1 MFSQFC
7 IKRPIFSTVMAIL
20 IVLAGIISIRVLPVS
35 QYPNITPPSVMI
47 AASYDGADILTLSR
61 TVAQPIEAQLSGVQG
76 LLYYRT
82 TLRSS
87 GEVRISC
94 TFDIGVAPNDAVL
107 EINNRVRTVERKL
120 PQAVRNSGVTV
131 RKRSSDELLRIILT
145 SPDGSMSP
153 IEMAD
158 YANVNLVDELKRTE
172 DIGDVL
178 VFGNVESAMRV
189 WLDPSRM
196 AKLRVTV
203 QDIDSAISAQ
213 NRLYGIGRTGTAPTP
228 EDQQLFYTVTGR
240 NLLVN
245 PEEFSNIVVKS
256 DPQLGVVHLRDV
268 ARVELGRRNYEFLTR
283 QNGNPA
289 ANIAIYLQ
297 SGGNALAAANAVKA
311 RMEELASHFPKG
323 RLAYSV
329 TDDTT
334 VFVKAS
340 LKEVFITIG
349 EAFLLVLAVVFLFL
363 QSWRATLI
371 PMISVPVSL
380 IGCTAGLWLCGFSI
394 NTLTLFAMTLAIGIV
409 VDDAIVVLEN
419 VERLMS
425 QEGLPPKRAAQ
436 EAMKEVSGALVAI
449 VLVLSAVFIPVAFL
463 GGMAGELYRQFA
475 VTVAM
480 AVAIS
485 GFNALTLT
493 PALCALFLKPADA
506 NRPKPKFF
514 QAFNRWLAKATE
526 RFIGLVR
533 FLLAHGVLALAILV
547 AVSAAVW
554 ELLQITPT
562 AFVPTEDQ
570 GLVRMALR
578 QPDGTAFPKTN
589 RLAQEVGEE
598 IKKIPGV
605 ETVVAEAGRDS
616 TTSDFRPDVASF
628 TAKLLPWDERT
639 VTAAEIRQKMQAIA
653 NARTD
658 SSGNATLP
666 AAIPGLG
673 STNGFSGYIQAHGSD
688 NPKAL
693 QAVADDFIAALAGR
707 PELTGLRSFLQAE
720 SPQLTVS
727 VDEDKALAMGV
738 SLDTVYDTLGTLV
751 GGTYVNDFPHNSK
764 LLRVIVQ
771 AEEGYRMK
779 PDDLGRAWVRSSS
792 GQMIPLS
799 TLITVKRTAG
809 PISMTRLNGYLA
821 ARFMGSAAQ
830 GVSSGEAI
838 RLVEQVA
845 DEILPEGYT
854 VGWVDQAWQEK
865 RVGSS
870 SAIAFGFGIV
880 VVFLILAALFERWSL
895 PVAVV
900 LALPFALLGAFLSL
914 AIRGFNNDIYFQI
927 GLLVLIGLSAK
938 NAILIVEFALQK
950 MTQREAPKDAAIA
963 AAKLRFRPI
972 LMTSLAFMLGVLP
985 LVTATGAGAA
995 ARQSMGTGVLGG
1007 MLFSTFIATLFVPV
1021 FFTWFSSMRS
1031 RKAKKE
1037 AGEPLEIAQTKP
1049 EHPSEKQK

>member
-47 AASYDGADILTLSR
+47 SASYDGADILTLSR
-61 TVAQPIEAQLSGVQG
+61 TVAQPIEAQLSGIQG
-76 LLYYRT
+76 LLYYST

-94 TFDIGVAPNDAVL
+94 TFDIGIDPNDAVL

-120 PQAVRNSGVTV
+120 PQAVRNSGVSV
-131 RKRSSDELLRIILT
+131 RKRSSDNLLRIILT

-158 YANVNLVDELKRTE
+158 YANVNIADELKRVE
-172 DIGDVL
+172 DIGDVAI
-178 VFGNVESAMRV
+178 FGNVESAMRV
-189 WLDPSRM
+189 WLDPYRM
-196 AKLRVTV
+196 AKLRITT
-203 QDIDSAISAQ
+203 QDIETAISNQ
-213 NRLYGIGRTGTAPTP
+213 NKQYGIGRIGSAPAP

-240 NLLVN
+240 SQLVN
-245 PEEFSNIVVKS
+245 PEQFGNIVVKS
-256 DPQLGVVHLRDV
+256 DPALGVVHLRDV
-268 ARVELGRRNYEFLTR
+268 AQVEVGRRNYEFLTR
-283 QNGNPA
+283 QNGRPA
-289 ANIAIYLQ
+289 ANIGVFLQ
-297 SGGNALAAANAVKA
+297 SGGNALAAANAVKT
-311 RMEELASHFPKG
+311 RMDELARHFPEG
-323 RLAYSV
+323 RLAYNV

-340 LKEVFITIG
+340 LKEVLITIG
-349 EAFLLVLAVVFLFL
+349 EAFLLVLAVVFMFL

-419 VERLMS
+419 VDRLMT
-425 QEGLPPKRAAQ
+425 QEGMPPKKAAQ

-480 AVAIS
+480 AVTIS

-493 PALCALFLKPADA
+493 PALCAIFLKPADK
-506 NRPKPKFF
+506 RREKPRFF
-514 QAFNRWLAKATE
+514 QAFNRMLARSTDW
-526 RFIGLVR
+526 FIRMVR
-533 FLLAHGVLALAILV
+533 FLLGHGILSLAILL
-547 AVSAAVW
+547 AVSAVVW
-554 ELLQITPT
+554 ELLQVTPT
-562 AFVPTEDQ
+562 AFIPTEDQ
-570 GLVRMALR
+570 GLVRMTLR

-589 RLAQEVGEE
+589 RLAQELGAELQ
-598 IKKIPGV
+598 KLPGV
-605 ETVVAEAGRDS
+605 ETILAEAGRDS
-616 TTSDFRPDVASF
+616 TTSDFRPDIASF
-628 TAKLLPWDERT
+628 TAKLKHWDERT
-639 VTAAEIRQKMQAIA
+639 VTAGEIRQKMQAIA
-653 NARTD
+653 NGRTE
-658 SSGNATLP
+658 GTGTATLP
-666 AAIPGLG
+666 SAIPGLG
-673 STNGFSGYIQAHGSD
+673 STNGFTGYIQARGSD
-688 NPKAL
+688 DPKAL
-693 QAVADDFIAALAGR
+693 QAVADDFLAALAER
-707 PELTGLRSFLQAE
+707 PELTSLRSFLQAD
-720 SPQLTVS
+720 SPQLSVS
-727 VDEDKALAMGV
+727 VDEDKAIAMGV
-738 SLDTVYDTLGTLV
+738 GIDTIYDTLGTLM
-751 GGTYVNDFPHNSK
+751 GSTYVNDFPRDSK
-764 LLRVIVQ
+764 LLRVVMQ
-771 AEEGYRMK
+771 AEPGYRMS
-779 PDDLGRAWVRSSS
+779 PDDLGRSWVRSSS
-792 GQMIPLS
+792 GEMIPLS
-799 TLITVKRTAG
+799 TLITVKRTSG

-821 ARFMGSAAQ
+821 ARFMGAAAQ
-830 GVSSGEAI
+830 GVSSGDAI

-845 DEILPEGYT
+845 DEVLPEGYT
-854 VGWVDQAWQEK
+854 IGWVDQAWQEK

-870 SAIAFGFGIV
+870 STIAFVFGIL

-914 AIRGFNNDIYFQI
+914 TLRGFNNDIYFQI

-950 MTQREAPKDAAIA
+950 MTQRQAPKDAALA

-972 LMTSLAFMLGVLP
+972 LMTSLAFMLGVAP
-985 LVTATGAGAA
+985 LVTASGAGAA

-1021 FFTWFSSMRS
+1021 FFTWFASFRN
-1031 RKAKKE
+1031 RKEKE
-1037 AGEPLEIAQTKP
+1037 AGEPIEIESTGKG
-1049 EHPSEKQK
+1049 EEK